1 MAHYKYS
8 YVEAALV
15 FISYAQNLEDVI
27 LWRAL
32 KNLDEAGFYIDLGA
46 FDPEYDSVTKAF
58 YDRGWRGINVEPNPQ
73 LSAQIESNRERD
85 ITVCKAIADTEGSM
99 DMYFLSNPGLSTLDA
114 ETSAKHQQTG
124 LSVDQQVVDVTTL
137 EVLWKSHV
145 PPGQEVHF
153 LKIDIE
159 GFEKQ
164 ALLGND
170 WTQNRPW
177 IVVIESTLPMT
188 QVESHGDWEYLLT
201 DADYFFGYADGLNR
215 FYVASEHDDLLPA
228 LRYPPNVFD
237 DYVTYRQLNAEQRA
251 TDAETRAHQAEQRA
265 TDAETRAHQAEQ
277 RATEAELALEG
288 METRAVA
295 AESELAGIHRT
306 RSWRWSRRFRR
317 LARTLR
323 KIKNLHSLKLAMR
336 QEARHIGTFFSGGQ
350 PKGAEVSANS
360 PDFNSY
366 SPNKWDELR
375 AVQMYRELSE
385 SDPFSENS
393 VAYLEV
399 ENYGR

>member
-1 MAHYKYS
+1 M
-8 YVEAALV
+8 V
-15 FISYAQNLEDVI
+15 FVSYAQNFEDVI

-58 YDRGWRGINVEPNPQ
+58 YDRGWRGINVEPDLQ
-73 LSAQIESNRERD
+73 LSAQIEVARERD
-85 ITVCKAIADTEGSM
+85 VTVCKAIADREGSM

-124 LSVDQQVVDVTTL
+124 LSVDQQIVDVTTL
-137 EVLWKSHV
+137 EVLWKYHV

-170 WTQNRPW
+170 WTRNRPW
-177 IVVIESTLPMT
+177 IVVVDSTLQMT

-201 DADYFFGYADGLNR
+201 DADYFLGYADGLNR

-237 DYVTYRQLNAEQRA
+237 DYVTYRQLNAEQR
-251 TDAETRAHQAEQRA
+251 T
-265 TDAETRAHQAEQ
+265 
-277 RATEAELALEG
+277 TEAELALKG

-295 AESELAGIHRT
+295 AESELAGIRRT
-306 RSWRWSRRFRR
+306 RSWRWSRHFRGI
-317 LARTLR
+317 ARTLR
-323 KIKNLHSLKLAMR
+323 KIKNLRPLKLAMR
-336 QEARHIGTFFSGGQ
+336 QEARHGATFFSGEQ
-350 PKGAEVSANS
+350 PKGTEVSAGS
-360 PDFNSY
+360 SDLNSY
-366 SPNKWDELR
+366 SPKKWDELR
-375 AVQMYRELSE
+375 AVQIYRELSKNNHF
-385 SDPFSENS
+385 SDNS

-399 ENYGR
+399 KNYGG